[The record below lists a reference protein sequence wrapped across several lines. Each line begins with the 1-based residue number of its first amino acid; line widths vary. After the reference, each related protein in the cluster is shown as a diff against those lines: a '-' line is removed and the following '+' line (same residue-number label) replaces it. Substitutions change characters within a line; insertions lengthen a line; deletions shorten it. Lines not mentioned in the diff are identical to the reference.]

1 MAVVVLAVLALVVT
15 LIVVLSDSE
24 ITANPRCTITAP
36 PDSPGLP
43 TTWTLTPEQADS
55 AATIVGVGR
64 SLGVPDRAVT
74 VALATAIQESGLANL
89 RGGDRDSLGLFQ
101 QRPSQGWGSEDEILD
116 PVYSATAFYTAL
128 VQVPGWTTMDV
139 TVAAQT
145 VQRSGFPEAY
155 ADHEPEARL
164 MAVALLG
171 QAPGAWTCVD
181 LPGHPARRPG
191 ERRGRGARHPRARD
205 LATLRRTARGERVG
219 AGHLARRPRRATRAR
234 ERHLRR
240 ADVDGRLGAVGVVG
254 SGRRPAV
261 AAPDPARSDL
271 HVITRSKRTSEEVG
285 GVLSAW

>member
-1 MAVVVLAVLALVVT
+1 MAAVVVLAVLALVVT
-15 LIVVLSDSE
+15 LIVVLSDSD

-171 QAPGAWTCVD
+171 QAPGGAGRASTCR
-181 LPGHPARRPG
+181 PPRPPTRGPARSRSWPPASSGPRDSPARSPRRRAGRWPPG
-191 ERRGRGARHPRARD
+191 SSRTASGSRSRASPTTGGRGRSASGAWASSGPA
-205 LATLRRTARGERVG
+205 
-219 AGHLARRPRRATRAR
+219 
-234 ERHLRR
+234 
-240 ADVDGRLGAVGVVG
+240 DGRL
-254 SGRRPAV
+254 SLRRIGQPA
-261 AAPDPARSDL
+261 
-271 HVITRSKRTSEEVG
+271 
-285 GVLSAW
+285 

>member
-1 MAVVVLAVLALVVT
+1 MAAVVVLAVLALVVT
-15 LIVVLSDSE
+15 LIVVLSDSD

-181 LPGHPARRPG
+181 LPATPPADPGTGAVAELATRELGTSRLSGAQPAENGWAMATWLVAHG
-191 ERRGRGARHPRARD
+191 ERLALESVTYDGRTWTVASGAWASSGPA
-205 LATLRRTARGERVG
+205 
-219 AGHLARRPRRATRAR
+219 
-234 ERHLRR
+234 
-240 ADVDGRLGAVGVVG
+240 DGRL
-254 SGRRPAV
+254 SLRRIGQPA
-261 AAPDPARSDL
+261 
-271 HVITRSKRTSEEVG
+271 
-285 GVLSAW
+285 